1 MMGSMKP
8 MLPVVSRMM
17 TLRLRVIRTTPPSC
31 AAAPI
36 SAYFPGDTKALDAG
50 NAIMMSVPV
59 SRPQA
64 APISRV
70 GMKMPSDTLNPYVT
84 HESG

>member
-8 MLPVVSRMM
+8 MFPVVSRMM

-31 AAAPI
+31 AAAPM
-36 SAYFPGDTKALDAG
+36 SAYFPGETKALAAG
-50 NAIMMSVPV
+50 NPMMMSVPV
-59 SRPQA
+59 RRPQA

-70 GMKMPSDTLNPYVT
+70 GINIPSDTLNP
-84 HESG
+84 